1 MFNSFIELILY
12 LGFIGAIWG
21 SFRKGFYDGIL
32 YGLIHKKAGTA
43 IGSVRF
49 RPYLY
54 AGQAICRGWG
64 LIGSPGVVFLII
76 AYMIHLSHQDTK
88 DYFHSIGH
96 YYIIYII
103 GYSIILG
110 YLYFGYR
117 WIKEGYID
125 GIKNKKTKTYYHLQN
140 GEKYYLHSAK
150 EKERTISKHKYF
162 RGQKAVKTGIVRV
175 GLGSAYV
182 LVALLLFLDRDYY
195 MGDATKSMYPN
206 AFEIAKEYYQTHYPK
221 QEKKEQS
228 KQEVKKDTTQIKEE
242 AIETL
247 RLKDSNEKF
256 YKSFEEFMLNKEEE
270 NLR

>member
-1 MFNSFIELILY
+1 MLSVIIYLSLIA
-12 LGFIGAIWG
+12 GIWG

-32 YGLIHKKAGTA
+32 YGLIHKKAGRK
-43 IGSVRF
+43 IGAVKF
-49 RPYLY
+49 QPYLY
-54 AGQAICRGWG
+54 GKQAICRGWG

-76 AYMIHLSHQDTK
+76 TYMTYIYPANQDAK

-96 YYIIYII
+96 YYIIYLI

-110 YLYFGYR
+110 YLYFGYG

-175 GLGSAYV
+175 GLGSAYI
-182 LVALLLFLDRDYY
+182 LVALLLFLDREYY

-206 AFEIAKEYYQTHYPK
+206 AFEIVKGYYQTHYPQK
-221 QEKKEQS
+221 QE
-228 KQEVKKDTTQIKEE
+228 IKEDK
-242 AIETL
+242 A
-247 RLKDSNEKF
+247 
-256 YKSFEEFMLNKEEE
+256 KEETSTPTTPQYE
-270 NLR
+270 VIILGD

>member
-1 MFNSFIELILY
+1 MVTLIAYMLVPMFT
-12 LGFIGAIWG
+12 WG

-32 YGLIHKKAGTA
+32 YGLVHKKAGTA

-49 RPYLY
+49 QPYLY
-54 AGQAICRGWG
+54 GKQAICRGWG
-64 LIGSPGVVFLII
+64 LIGSPGIVFLFGAYI
-76 AYMIHLSHQDTK
+76 AMVSDFIYDQPKAYL
-88 DYFHSIGH
+88 HSIGH
-96 YYIIYII
+96 YYIIYLI

-110 YLYFGYR
+110 YLYFGYG

-175 GLGSAYV
+175 GLGSAYI
-182 LVALLLFLDRDYY
+182 LVALLLFLDREYY

-206 AFEIAKEYYQTHYPK
+206 AFEIVKEYYQTHYP
-221 QEKKEQS
+221 QEEKKED
-228 KQEVKKDTTQIKEE
+228 KVKEE
-242 AIETL
+242 PPMPTTPQYEVIIL
-247 RLKDSNEKF
+247 GD
-256 YKSFEEFMLNKEEE
+256 
-270 NLR
+270 